1 MTVWSIAQ
9 LERNAD
15 DNGVVTAHWRV
26 LATETVG
33 EDTFSAS
40 SYGTCSWTPE
50 PSTEGFVPFEDLT
63 EAMVIE
69 WVKGS
74 LDVEAIES
82 GLTAQIEDQKA
93 PKVLAGVPW

>member
-26 LATETVG
+26 SATDG
-33 EDTFSAS
+33 DYSAS

-50 PSTEGFVPFEDLT
+50 PSTEGFVPFEELT
-63 EAMVIE
+63 EAMVIK
-69 WVKGS
+69 WVKGL
-74 LDVEAIES
+74 LDVEAVEAS
-82 GLTAQIEDQKA
+82 LASQIEEQKA
-93 PKVLAGVPW
+93 PKIIAGTPW

>member
-1 MTVWSIAQ
+1 MTTWSIAQ

-26 LATETVG
+26 SAVDGDYT
-33 EDTFSAS
+33 AS

-74 LDVEAIES
+74 LDVEAIEA
-82 GLTAQIEDQKA
+82 GLTAQIEEQKA
-93 PKVLAGVPW
+93 PKVVAGVPWA

>member
-1 MTVWSIAQ
+1 MTTWSIAQ

-26 LATETVG
+26 SAVDGDYT
-33 EDTFSAS
+33 AS

-74 LDVEAIES
+74 LDVEAVEAS
-82 GLTAQIEDQKA
+82 LASQIEAQKA
-93 PKVLAGVPW
+93 PQVIAGVPW

>member
-1 MTVWSIAQ
+1 MTAWTIAQ

-26 LATETVG
+26 SAVDGDYT
-33 EDTFSAS
+33 AS

-74 LDVEAIES
+74 LDVEAIEA
-82 GLTAQIEDQKA
+82 GLTAQIEEQKA
-93 PKVLAGVPW
+93 PKVIAGTPWA

>member
-1 MTVWSIAQ
+1 MTTWSIAQ

-26 LATETVG
+26 SAVDGDYT
-33 EDTFSAS
+33 AS

-74 LDVEAIES
+74 LDVEATEAS
-82 GLTAQIEDQKA
+82 LASQIEAQKA
-93 PKVLAGVPW
+93 PQVIAGVPW

>member
-1 MTVWSIAQ
+1 MANWTIAQ

-26 LATETVG
+26 SAEDG
-33 EDTFSAS
+33 EYTAS

-50 PSTEGFVPFEDLT
+50 PSTEGFVPFENLT

-69 WVKGS
+69 WVKDS
-74 LDVEAIES
+74 LDVDAIEA
-82 GLTAQIEDQKA
+82 GLTAQIEEQKA
-93 PKVLAGVPW
+93 PKVIAGTPW

>member
-15 DNGVVTAHWRV
+15 DNGVVTAHWR
-26 LATETVG
+26 ATATDG
-33 EDTFSAS
+33 DYSAS

-50 PSTEGFVPFEDLT
+50 PSTEGFVPFEELT

-74 LDVEAIES
+74 LDVEVIEES
-82 GLTAQIEDQKA
+82 LASQIEEQKA
-93 PKVLAGVPW
+93 PKIIAGTPW

>member
-1 MTVWSIAQ
+1 MTTWSIAQ

-26 LATETVG
+26 SAVDGDYT
-33 EDTFSAS
+33 AS
-40 SYGTCSWTPE
+40 SYGTCSWTPD

-74 LDVEAIES
+74 LDVEAIEAS
-82 GLTAQIEDQKA
+82 LASQIEEQKA
-93 PKVLAGVPW
+93 PKVVAGVPW

>member
-1 MTVWSIAQ
+1 MTTWSIAQ

-26 LATETVG
+26 SAVDGDFT
-33 EDTFSAS
+33 AS

-74 LDVEAIES
+74 LDVEAIEAS
-82 GLTAQIEDQKA
+82 LASQIEEQKA
-93 PKVLAGVPW
+93 PKVVAGVPW

>member
-15 DNGVVTAHWRV
+15 DNGVVIAHWRV
-26 LATETVG
+26 SAVDGDFT
-33 EDTFSAS
+33 AS

-50 PSTEGFVPFEDLT
+50 PSTEGFVPFEELT

-74 LDVEAIES
+74 LDVEVIEES
-82 GLTAQIEDQKA
+82 LASQIEEQKA
-93 PKVLAGVPW
+93 PKVIAGTPW

>member
-1 MTVWSIAQ
+1 MWTITQ

-26 LATETVG
+26 SAVDGDYT
-33 EDTFSAS
+33 AS

-74 LDVEAIES
+74 LDVEAIEA
-82 GLTAQIEDQKA
+82 GLTAQIDEQKA
-93 PKVLAGVPW
+93 PKVITGTPW

>member
-26 LATETVG
+26 SA
-33 EDTFSAS
+33 EDGDFTAS

-74 LDVEAIES
+74 LDIEAIEAS
-82 GLTAQIEDQKA
+82 LASQIEEQKA
-93 PKVLAGVPW
+93 PKVIVGVPW

>member
-15 DNGVVTAHWRV
+15 DNGVVTAHWR
-26 LATETVG
+26 ATATDG
-33 EDTFSAS
+33 DYSAS

-50 PSTEGFVPFEDLT
+50 PSTEGFVPFEELT

-74 LDVEAIES
+74 LDVEVIEES
-82 GLTAQIEDQKA
+82 LASQIEEQKA
-93 PKVLAGVPW
+93 PKVIAGTPW

>member
-1 MTVWSIAQ
+1 MTAWTIAQ

-26 LATETVG
+26 SAVDGDYT
-33 EDTFSAS
+33 AS

-74 LDVEAIES
+74 LDVEAIEA

-93 PKVLAGVPW
+93 PKVIAGTPWA

>member
-26 LATETVG
+26 SA
-33 EDTFSAS
+33 EDGDYTAS

-50 PSTEGFVPFEDLT
+50 PSTGGFVPFEDLT

-69 WVKGS
+69 WVKDS
-74 LDVEAIES
+74 LDVDAIEA

-93 PKVLAGVPW
+93 PKVVAGVPWG

>member
-15 DNGVVTAHWRV
+15 DNGVVIAHWRV
-26 LATETVG
+26 
-33 EDTFSAS
+33 SAVDGDFTAS
-40 SYGTCSWTPE
+40 TYGTCSWTPE

-74 LDVEAIES
+74 LDVESIEAS
-82 GLTAQIEDQKA
+82 LASQIKEQKA
-93 PKVLAGVPW
+93 PKIIAGTPW

>member
-1 MTVWSIAQ
+1 MNWTIAQ

-26 LATETVG
+26 SAVDGDYT
-33 EDTFSAS
+33 AS

-74 LDVEAIES
+74 LDVEAIEA
-82 GLTAQIEDQKA
+82 GLTAQIEEQKA
-93 PKVLAGVPW
+93 PKVIAGTPW

>member
-1 MTVWSIAQ
+1 MTTWTIAQ

-26 LATETVG
+26 SAEDG
-33 EDTFSAS
+33 EYSAS

-50 PSTEGFVPFEDLT
+50 PTTEGFVPFEDLT

-69 WVKGS
+69 WVKDS
-74 LDVEAIES
+74 LDVEAIEA

-93 PKVLAGVPW
+93 PKTEVGLPW

>member
-1 MTVWSIAQ
+1 MTTWSIAQ

-26 LATETVG
+26 SAVDGDYT
-33 EDTFSAS
+33 AS

-74 LDVEAIES
+74 LDVEAIEAS
-82 GLTAQIEDQKA
+82 LASQIEEQKA
-93 PKVLAGVPW
+93 PKVVAGVPW

>member
-1 MTVWSIAQ
+1 MTVWTIAQ

-26 LATETVG
+26 SATDG
-33 EDTFSAS
+33 DYSAS

-50 PSTEGFVPFEDLT
+50 PSTEGFVPFEELT

-74 LDVEAIES
+74 LDVEAVEAS
-82 GLTAQIEDQKA
+82 LASQIEEQKA
-93 PKVLAGVPW
+93 PKIIAGTPW

>member
-26 LATETVG
+26 SA
-33 EDTFSAS
+33 EDGDFTAS

-74 LDVEAIES
+74 LDVEAIEAS
-82 GLTAQIEDQKA
+82 LASQIEDQKA
-93 PKVLAGVPW
+93 PKVIAGVPW